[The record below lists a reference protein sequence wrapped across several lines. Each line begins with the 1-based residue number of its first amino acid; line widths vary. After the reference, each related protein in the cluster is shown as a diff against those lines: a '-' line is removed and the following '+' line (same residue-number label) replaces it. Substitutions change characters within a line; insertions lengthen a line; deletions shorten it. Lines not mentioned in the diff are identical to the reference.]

1 MKKSNKNLLLLGVST
16 ITVMSL
22 LSGCGKK
29 PLPQPVDHDNYK
41 PQAEL
46 FAPYSI
52 KNETFSKEIVNHT
65 NGPALRLNDYKP
77 VGFNTRV
84 YKLKKSGVLWNTPD
98 TPQIPFEKV
107 ECKNKSSHVFI
118 ENIVMAPFVIGLNIL
133 LGGGMCDNQH
143 VFDYKDFDET
153 AKDWI
158 EDEDINRIALIDKYD
173 TLLQTEHKAENSLQK
188 ITNETNDELNQIFTQ
203 YQSNYL
209 AKTPKVKV
217 NIQDRSG
224 FYHNEQLDTLT
235 SIEHKA
241 LEKHPVDF
249 TKSYVSL
256 VDNSFPCTA
265 NDDCFQKLSSSKEK
279 IETDFQTSIKEIKQK
294 RKADAKKAYETYL
307 TKQTNKISI
316 ISDYNEHQATIK
328 HKTLFYHLKQM
339 PQEINSDTKSITATY
354 EIVAASFKD
363 VFPKYYNS
371 DKNIKVVFEPET
383 QTIVLTNKTNQFIE
397 IGSISLYYDGAI
409 YKIANDRTQNFTSEL
424 SPNAVVRFNALTL
437 WNSIKEATFNRVT
450 VSSTRNKSLK
460 FGLAIKY
467 ATLQPSQN
475 HTIYK
480 EDTHN
485 LAKFLKQF

>member
-1 MKKSNKNLLLLGVST
+1 MKNNKKHLLLLSVST
-16 ITVMSL
+16 LATISL
-22 LSGCGKK
+22 LSGCGKR

-41 PQAEL
+41 RQAEL

-52 KNETFSKEIVNHT
+52 KNETFSKEIVNHAH
-65 NGPALRLNDYKP
+65 GPALRLNDYKP

-84 YKLKKSGVLWNTPD
+84 YKLKKFGILWNTPE
-98 TPQIPFEKV
+98 TPEIPFEKV
-107 ECKNKSSHVFI
+107 ECKNKSGRVFI
-118 ENIVMAPFVIGLNIL
+118 ENIVIIPFVIGLNL

-158 EDEDINRIALIDKYD
+158 EDENIKPIALIDKYD
-173 TLLQTEHKAENSLQK
+173 TLLQTERKAENSLQQ
-188 ITNETNDELNQIFTQ
+188 ITYKTNNELNKMFTQ
-203 YQSNYL
+203 YQSNYV
-209 AKTPKVKV
+209 AKIPKVKV
-217 NIQDRSG
+217 NIQDHSG

-249 TKSYVSL
+249 TKSYVSF
-256 VDNSFPCTA
+256 VDDSFPCTA
-265 NDDCFQKLSSSKEK
+265 NDECFQKLSSSKEK
-279 IETDFQTSIKEIKQK
+279 IETDFQTSLKDIKQK
-294 RKADAKKAYETYL
+294 KKIDVKKAYETYL

-316 ISDYNEHQATIK
+316 ISDYNEHQTTIK
-328 HKTLFYHLKQM
+328 HKTLFYHLKPM
-339 PQEINSDTKSITATY
+339 PQEINSNTKSVTATY

-363 VFPKYYNS
+363 VFPKYHNS

-397 IGSISLYYDGAI
+397 IGSISLYYNGTI

-424 SPNAVVRFNALTL
+424 SPNAIVRFNALTL
-437 WNSIKEATFNRVT
+437 WDSIKEATFNRVT
-450 VSSTRNKSLK
+450 VNSTRSKSLK

-480 EDTHN
+480 EDTYN